1 MQEHELRDLRRE
13 LAALR
18 GPGVYY
24 PEPLRER
31 ATRWAQQRLA
41 TGVTIAAVAASLGIG
56 RDTLR
61 RWVAPATTTALVP
74 VEIVDAPRAA
84 AEVSVV
90 SPSGFRISGL
100 TIDEA
105 IEVLQRLG

>member
-1 MQEHELRDLRRE
+1 MQEHELRNLRRE
-13 LAALR
+13 LAAQR

-24 PEPLRER
+24 AEPLRER
-31 ATRWAQQRLA
+31 ATRWARQELA
-41 TGVTIAAVAASLGIG
+41 AGATIATVAASLGIG

-61 RWVAPATTTALVP
+61 RWIAPASATTLVP
-74 VEIVDAPRAA
+74 VEIVDAPRA

-100 TIDEA
+100 TLDDA
-105 IEVLQRLG
+105 IAVLRRLG

>member
-1 MQEHELRDLRRE
+1 MHEHELRDLRRE
-13 LAALR
+13 LGAQR

-24 PEPLRER
+24 PEALRER
-31 ATRWAQQRLA
+31 ATRWARQQLA
-41 TGVTIAAVAASLGIG
+41 SGAAIAAVAASLGIG

-61 RWVAPATTTALVP
+61 RWLAPACIALVP
-74 VEIVDAPRAA
+74 VEVVDSPRAA
-84 AEVSVV
+84 EAEVSVV

-105 IEVLQRLG
+105 ITVLRRLG

>member
-13 LAALR
+13 LAAH
-18 GPGVYY
+18 GGVGVYY

-31 ATRWAQQRLA
+31 ATRWARQQLVA
-41 TGVTIAAVAASLGIG
+41 GASIAAAAASLGIG

-61 RWVAPATTTALVP
+61 RWTARATTTALVP
-74 VEIVDAPRAA
+74 VEIVDGQRA

-90 SPSGFRISGL
+90 SPGGFRISGL
-100 TIDEA
+100 TLDDA
-105 IEVLQRLG
+105 IEVLRRLG

>member
-31 ATRWAQQRLA
+31 AARWARQQLA
-41 TGVTIAAVAASLGIG
+41 AGATTAAVAASLGIG

-61 RWVAPATTTALVP
+61 RWTSPPPTTALVP
-74 VEIVDAPRAA
+74 VEIVDAPAVG
-84 AEVSVV
+84 EVSVV
-90 SPSGFRISGL
+90 SPNGFRISGL
-100 TIDEA
+100 TVDEA
-105 IEVLQRLG
+105 IAVLRRLG

>member
-13 LAALR
+13 LAAQR

-31 ATRWAQQRLA
+31 ARRWARQQLA
-41 TGVTIAAVAASLGIG
+41 AGATTAAVAASLGIG

-61 RWVAPATTTALVP
+61 RWIAPASTLALVP

-84 AEVSVV
+84 EVCVV

-100 TIDEA
+100 TLEDA
-105 IEVLQRLG
+105 IAVLRRLG